1 MKMLVIIYTFVSP
14 VEGVHGWVDRF
25 PIPAARCAEAERD
38 LTRAGA
44 IFPEFPNSGYYNS
57 IAAWCE

>member
-14 VEGVHGWVDRF
+14 AEGVHGWVDRF

-38 LTRAGA
+38 LNRAGET
-44 IFPEFPNSGYYNS
+44 FPQFSGSGYYNAT
-57 IAAWCE
+57 AAWCE